1 MRGIA
6 RLALP
11 ALLAAGLTIMTAG
24 PALAAIPTNDDFAN
38 ATVVPGLP
46 FTDAVNTAEAT
57 TQASD
62 PTNCIGAAHSVW
74 YTYTADSDGSVS
86 FDTLGSDFDT
96 VVSAYTGTEG
106 SLSQIGCNDDADEG
120 VLQSRVLFAVTA
132 GTQYSIMVA
141 GCCGTTEGDSGN
153 LVVNADVGGPPFT
166 FNVSFSSGSVEPK
179 TGLATIH
186 GTHVC
191 SGPGLVDI
199 AGELQER
206 NGHTLVR
213 GLFSV
218 QVDCSQNMST
228 FTATVTP
235 SNGGFVPGKASIVD
249 VSVSGCGAN
258 GCASEFLQGVVTT
271 LKLLP

>member
-11 ALLAAGLTIMTAG
+11 TMLVAGLTIMAAG
-24 PALAAIPTNDDFAN
+24 PALAAVPTNDDFAN
-38 ATVVPGLP
+38 ATLVQGLP
-46 FTDAVNTAEAT
+46 FTETVNTAEAT
-57 TQASD
+57 TQATD

-86 FDTLGSDFDT
+86 FDTFGSDFDT
-96 VVSAYTGTEG
+96 VLSAYTGTEG
-106 SLSQIGCNDDADEG
+106 SLTQIGCNDDAGG
-120 VLQSRVLFAVTA
+120 VFQSRVLFTVTS
-132 GTQYSIMVA
+132 GTQYSIMIA
-141 GCCGTTEGDSGN
+141 GCCGTTEGESGN

-166 FNVSFSSGSVEPK
+166 FDVSFSSGSVEPK
-179 TGLATIH
+179 TGVATIK
-186 GTHVC
+186 GTLVC

-213 GLFSV
+213 GFFSV

-228 FTATVTP
+228 FTTTVTP
-235 SNGGFVPGKASIVD
+235 SNAGYVPGKASIVD

-258 GCASEFLQGVVTT
+258 GCDSEFLEGVVTT